1 MRRMTLTAALLLVHV
16 LAAAFGVGGMATLQ
30 FAVRPAAA
38 EALGEPPRRLALMQ
52 AVLRR
57 FFLGVTL
64 AVVALLASGF
74 AIIVL
79 SGGFAAQPP
88 RVHAMTGLGLVMTA
102 IYAVIRALHYP
113 RLQRGVA
120 ASEWPAAAAALNAI
134 RQLVVVNLVLGVGVF
149 ATALLGRAL

>member
-1 MRRMTLTAALLLVHV
+1 MRRMMLTAALLLIHV
-16 LAAAFGVGGMATLQ
+16 LAAAFWVGGMATVHL
-30 FAVRPAAA
+30 AVRPAAA
-38 EALGEPPRRLALMQ
+38 EALGEPPRRLALMH

-64 AVVALLASGF
+64 SIVALLASGF
-74 AIIVL
+74 VIIAL

-88 RVHAMTGLGLVMTA
+88 RVHAMSGLGLVMTA
-102 IYAVIRALHYP
+102 IFAVIRLRLHP

-120 ASEWPAAAAALNAI
+120 ASDWPAAGAALNAI